1 MKKRISILGST
12 GSIGCNALSVLENLG
27 DETTVVYLSCFS
39 NSKRI
44 IEQAKRFR
52 PEAICLIDKES
63 YNEAKNYFE
72 DDKIEVLFGR
82 EGLIELASRDNVD
95 VMLNG
100 LVGSIGMEPTL
111 CAINSGIDVA
121 LSNKESLVMA
131 GPIIIQAMKKSGA
144 KIFPVD
150 SEHSAIWQCL
160 TGEDILDISKIM
172 LTGSGG
178 PFLGRDIKT
187 FGEITLTE
195 ALNHPNWSM
204 GKKITIDSATMMNKG
219 LEVIEAFWLFN
230 GSQIPIDIIIHPQSI
245 IHSMV
250 EFHDGSIKAQLGVPD
265 MKVPIQY
272 SLTYPRHRKASWEK
286 LNLVKLKELT
296 FLEPDLEKFPCI
308 SLAYEALNKLGT
320 SPAVLNLAND
330 YSVQRFLKQEINFLD
345 IYKINNAVLDSHNW
359 LSEPTL
365 ADLKE
370 LDKWVRNWVY
380 SYN

>member
-12 GSIGCNALSVLENLG
+12 GSIGCNALSVLENLR

-39 NSKRI
+39 NCKRI

-131 GPIIIQAMKKSGA
+131 GSIIIQAMKKSGA

-160 TGEDILDISKIM
+160 TGEDILDIS
-172 LTGSGG
+172 
-178 PFLGRDIKT
+178 
-187 FGEITLTE
+187 
-195 ALNHPNWSM
+195 
-204 GKKITIDSATMMNKG
+204 
-219 LEVIEAFWLFN
+219 
-230 GSQIPIDIIIHPQSI
+230 
-245 IHSMV
+245 
-250 EFHDGSIKAQLGVPD
+250 
-265 MKVPIQY
+265 
-272 SLTYPRHRKASWEK
+272 
-286 LNLVKLKELT
+286 
-296 FLEPDLEKFPCI
+296 
-308 SLAYEALNKLGT
+308 
-320 SPAVLNLAND
+320 
-330 YSVQRFLKQEINFLD
+330 
-345 IYKINNAVLDSHNW
+345 
-359 LSEPTL
+359 
-365 ADLKE
+365 
-370 LDKWVRNWVY
+370 
-380 SYN
+380 

>member
-1 MKKRISILGST
+1 
-12 GSIGCNALSVLENLG
+12 
-27 DETTVVYLSCFS
+27 
-39 NSKRI
+39 
-44 IEQAKRFR
+44 
-52 PEAICLIDKES
+52 
-63 YNEAKNYFE
+63 
-72 DDKIEVLFGR
+72 
-82 EGLIELASRDNVD
+82 
-95 VMLNG
+95 
-100 LVGSIGMEPTL
+100 
-111 CAINSGIDVA
+111 
-121 LSNKESLVMA
+121 
-131 GPIIIQAMKKSGA
+131 
-144 KIFPVD
+144 
-150 SEHSAIWQCL
+150 
-160 TGEDILDISKIM
+160 
-172 LTGSGG
+172 
-178 PFLGRDIKT
+178 
-187 FGEITLTE
+187 
-195 ALNHPNWSM
+195 
-204 GKKITIDSATMMNKG
+204 MMNKG

-272 SLTYPRHRKASWEK
+272 SLTYPRHRKESWEK

-359 LSEPTL
+359 LIEATL
-365 ADLKE
+365 EDLKE
-370 LDKWVRNWVY
+370 LDKWVRNCVY